1 VSAPANP
8 APNPAR
14 GESVLNV
21 GGQTLT
27 VRPSFQALVAAEQ
40 DVGPLFELVE
50 KAAAGKLSLAD
61 TVALIFHCI
70 ADRPDDLTRE
80 KLGELI
86 TETGIAALTPLLRS
100 LLGQI
105 LKGK

>member
-8 APNPAR
+8 AR
-14 GESVLNV
+14 GETALTL
-21 GGQTLT
+21 GDQTLT

-40 DVGPLFELVE
+40 DVGPLFSLVE
-50 KAAAGKLSLAD
+50 KAAAGQLTLAD

-70 ADRPDDLTRE
+70 VDKPDAMTRE
-80 KLGELI
+80 ALGELI
-86 TETGIAALTPLLRS
+86 TQAGISALSPLLQK

-105 LKGK
+105 IKGL